1 MQKLYSELIGLP
13 VFDEYSSSPLT
24 LIRDIFIDPE
34 NGKVVA
40 FAVKNNRIIVPL
52 DVERLG
58 RGLFIKDQSHIV
70 PTEDVLRAK
79 EVAERK
85 IKILGSRVI
94 TQNTKIYLGRVVDYE
109 IETRGMMLVSIHVA
123 KTFLFFRFQEK
134 IISYKSI
141 IRIHK
146 ESIIVKDARIAAR
159 EKEKA
164 AAPSSAFAA

>member
-13 VFDEYSSSPLT
+13 VFDEYSPAPLA
-24 LIRDIFIDPE
+24 LIRDIIIDPE
-34 NGKVVA
+34 NGKIAA

-58 RGLFIKDQSHIV
+58 RGLFIKDQNHIV
-70 PTEDVLRAK
+70 PTEDVLRVA

-85 IKILGSRVI
+85 IKILGARVI

-109 IETRGMMLVSIHVA
+109 IETRGMALASIHVA

-134 IISYKSI
+134 TISYRSI
-141 IRIHK
+141 VKIKR
-146 ESIIVKDARIAAR
+146 ESIIVKDTRITAR
-159 EKEKA
+159 EKEKI